1 MGPFKPGLP
10 LEVPLWLATHL
21 RQRQK
26 CRILQP
32 DWMDPAVL
40 EAAKEAEAAEP
51 LFTDL
56 PGGPNMFVLTNC
68 LMDVAVSD
76 LSRADEVKTLVKD
89 IWDIRQ
95 SKLRYII
102 IIFRGFFRHQQPKQP
117 LAENLS

>member
-1 MGPFKPGLP
+1 M
-10 LEVPLWLATHL
+10 WLATHL

-40 EAAKEAEAAEP
+40 EAAKDAEMSEP

-56 PGGPNMFVLTNC
+56 PGGSNMFVVTNC
-68 LMDVAVSD
+68 VMDVAVSD
-76 LSRADEVKTLVKD
+76 LSKADEVKTLVKD

-95 SKLRYII
+95 SKLRYAFLRIT
-102 IIFRGFFRHQQPKQP
+102 FFKPIGQKCVDVVGHGSLK
-117 LAENLS
+117 NKSHGI